1 MIYRNARG
9 EPLSRDKRLPPGLQ
23 IVQIRMNPFDAAVLG
38 LTLIAVA
45 TGFSAGLL
53 RGLATILA
61 YVIAAPVAL
70 AAAPTVTAMLTGR
83 GLLPIDGMP
92 NSVSYVPLVLVIVI
106 GMVLGALMR
115 GAVGAT
121 AGRMGII
128 DRVLGAV
135 LGALRIGFVAVLLVM
150 IFERIIP
157 PGSEPDWFSQSQL
170 RPYLSAASAQG
181 LRALPPQ
188 VAETIDRFKREH
200 GL

>member
-1 MIYRNARG
+1 LQKCPFLAV
-9 EPLSRDKRLPPGLQ
+9 SRDKRFRLGLQ
-23 IVQIRMNPFDAAVLG
+23 IVQIRMNPFDAVVLG
-38 LTLIAVA
+38 LTLVAVV

-70 AAAPTVTAMLTGR
+70 AAAPAVTAMLTER
-83 GLLPIDGMP
+83 GYLPIAGIP
-92 NSVSYVPLVLVIVI
+92 NSVSYVPLILVIVI
-106 GMVLGALMR
+106 AMVLGALML

-121 AGRMGII
+121 AGRMGLI
-128 DRVLGAV
+128 DRM
-135 LGALRIGFVAVLLVM
+135 LGALLGAFRIGFLAELLVM

-157 PGSEPDWFSQSQL
+157 AGSEPDWFKQSQL
-170 RPYLSAASAQG
+170 RPYLSAAGAQG

-188 VAETIDRFKREH
+188 IVEQIDRFKREH